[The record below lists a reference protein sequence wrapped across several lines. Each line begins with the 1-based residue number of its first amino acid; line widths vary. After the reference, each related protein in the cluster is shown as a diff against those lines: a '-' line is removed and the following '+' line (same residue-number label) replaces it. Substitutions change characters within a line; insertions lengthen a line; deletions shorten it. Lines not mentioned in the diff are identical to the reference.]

1 MKHYYVYTYGNHKT
15 GPWRGDLMVWEGDLY
30 KKSVTG
36 EPDILGVRYVYD
48 FAGPWMTVPKDHM
61 VEIVPASDLEKPGE
75 IHYLTFRQCQI
86 VRHIEDVPPEEG

>member
-15 GPWRGDLMVWEGDLY
+15 GPWKGDLMVWEGDLY

-36 EPDILGVRYVYD
+36 GPDILGVRYAYD

-61 VEIVPASDLEKPGE
+61 VEIVPASDLEETGD